1 MDTKVAQRPDG
12 NITAARGHH
21 RKIAAAVAKATA
33 AGLLRPDMRTGERD
47 AVVLLHLAA
56 DGWSGNSMPTR
67 WSIRRYFE
75 RTGAHQAQAHE
86 THNADQYSRA

>member
-1 MDTKVAQRPDG
+1 MSASDYATNGRH
-12 NITAARGHH
+12 RGHH
-21 RKIAAAVAKATA
+21 DKIAAAVAKAEA
-33 AGLLRPDMRTGERD
+33 RGLFHPHMRTGERD
-47 AVVLLHLAA
+47 AAVFLQLAA

-75 RTGAHQAQAHE
+75 RTGAHQAQPHE